1 MKQTTTTPR
10 RRAHFA
16 ALANRYEIP
25 AENLAA
31 FIKSAYY
38 YERLLH
44 FFAVWECNGRDDYG
58 RRYTEET
65 ERAQSAAEARARRR
79 LVSLCGNKDKA
90 GDEFR
95 TNRDPRGYALKFE
108 PANRYEVAGPIVQDW
123 GGYICTAPEF
133 RPDSY

>member
-1 MKQTTTTPR
+1 MKQTNTTTR

-31 FIKSAYY
+31 FIASAKY

-44 FFAVWECNGRDDYG
+44 FYAIWECNGRDDYG

-65 ERAQSAAEARARRR
+65 ERAQSAAEGRARRR

-90 GDEFR
+90 GAEFV
-95 TNRDPRGYALKFE
+95 TNRDPRGYSLKFE
-108 PANRYEVAGPIVQDW
+108 PASRAEVAGAIVQDW
-123 GGYICTAPEF
+123 GGYICIYPDF
-133 RPDSY
+133 RPEW